1 MVVPDSNYT
10 AEIIL
15 FGEGFSDTRLL
26 ATKVYTLYQLCAQQL
41 SKQGA
46 IVSPSNRFSHLHVL
60 VQISTISVFVRWP
73 QCCVMPVERN
83 AIRRI

>member
-1 MVVPDSNYT
+1 MFRPISMVVPDSNYI

-41 SKQGA
+41 SKQGLREEFYSLK
-46 IVSPSNRFSHLHVL
+46 IINFNY
-60 VQISTISVFVRWP
+60 I
-73 QCCVMPVERN
+73 
-83 AIRRI
+83 

>member
-1 MVVPDSNYT
+1 MFRPISMVVPDSNYI

-41 SKQGA
+41 SKQGLLKNEE
-46 IVSPSNRFSHLHVL
+46 ICTSKKHNVYL
-60 VQISTISVFVRWP
+60 I
-73 QCCVMPVERN
+73 
-83 AIRRI
+83 

>member
-1 MVVPDSNYT
+1 MVVPDSNYI

-41 SKQGA
+41 SKQG
-46 IVSPSNRFSHLHVL
+46 R
-60 VQISTISVFVRWP
+60 
-73 QCCVMPVERN
+73 
-83 AIRRI
+83 

>member
-1 MVVPDSNYT
+1 MVVPDSNYI

-41 SKQGA
+41 SKQGLNY
-46 IVSPSNRFSHLHVL
+46 SRKFHLFSNEIF
-60 VQISTISVFVRWP
+60 I
-73 QCCVMPVERN
+73 
-83 AIRRI
+83 

>member
-1 MVVPDSNYT
+1 MVVPDSNYI

-41 SKQGA
+41 SKQGLLKTKKFVLRKN
-46 IVSPSNRFSHLHVL
+46 IMFNLFRFL
-60 VQISTISVFVRWP
+60 
-73 QCCVMPVERN
+73 
-83 AIRRI
+83 